1 MGATCTKCLCCC
13 KDTSK
18 IRVKEDRESQIQL
31 LPKDK
36 DNENIQNQL
45 TGEKPELENLKQL
58 MREKEIT
65 AQNTVQELETSKHQL
80 ETLTE
85 QMRNREMD
93 SQNQL
98 LQKNKDID
106 NIQNQLKEKNTE
118 FENLQKL
125 MREKEFTV
133 QNTVQELETSK
144 HQLKTLTEQ
153 MRNREKES
161 QNQLLQKNKDIDNIQ
176 NQLKEKNTEFENLK
190 KLTREKEITVE
201 NTVQELET
209 SKHQLET
216 LTEQMRNREKE
227 SQIQLLQ
234 KNKDIDNIQNQLK
247 EKNTEMENLKK
258 LMRENEIKVQE
269 QETSKHQLETLTE
282 QMRNREKESQI
293 QLLQKNKDNENIQ
306 NQLKE
311 KNTELENLKKL
322 MREKEITVQNKFQ
335 ELEHRLETLTEQMRN
350 REKESQNQLL
360 QKNNDIDNIQ
370 NQLKEKNTEMENLKK
385 LMSEKEI
392 TVQNTVQEPETSKHQ
407 LERLTEQMRNREK
420 HQRTKDI
427 EENQLEEKDTD
438 WEMLSKTEI
447 PVQELETSKHQL
459 HTLMKTRQM
468 RDIGEV
474 KLYSFL
480 AGKTNNSHQKFID
493 TLKNQIQDLKEVP
506 VMDESDIFMVFCPIV
521 SRAGTDIEAALKR
534 FKDSTARKLNVLV
547 VLHHT
552 FDPEKTV
559 PDSSRC
565 VKRTDILI
573 VDCLFYEDTGLL
585 ECQKNQDAIDK
596 VVKGINNA
604 WGKKEEFASRTDL
617 SLQEKDEHHE
627 KRHQE
632 PGMALG
638 EKRPLERKNSEHNKL
653 LIKRPSLVKQ
663 LESRRVKL
671 CSVLAGKTNNSHR
684 RFIDTLINQ
693 IKNLKETPTVD
704 ESDVVL
710 VFCPIVSRAGT
721 DIEAALKIFTDS
733 TASKLKVLVVLHHT
747 FDPDKTVQ
755 DSSRCVKR
763 TDILT
768 VDCLY
773 YEDTGLLKC
782 QKNHDAIDKV
792 VKGLREQI
800 RD

>member
-1 MGATCTKCLCCC
+1 
-13 KDTSK
+13 
-18 IRVKEDRESQIQL
+18 
-31 LPKDK
+31 
-36 DNENIQNQL
+36 
-45 TGEKPELENLKQL
+45 
-58 MREKEIT
+58 
-65 AQNTVQELETSKHQL
+65 
-80 ETLTE
+80 
-85 QMRNREMD
+85 
-93 SQNQL
+93 
-98 LQKNKDID
+98 
-106 NIQNQLKEKNTE
+106 
-118 FENLQKL
+118 
-125 MREKEFTV
+125 
-133 QNTVQELETSK
+133 
-144 HQLKTLTEQ
+144 

-216 LTEQMRNREKE
+216 LTEQMRNRESKEIQMKQLEQHVLQKNKDIEEKENQLKEKNTELENLRQLMREKEITAQNKVQELEHQLKTLTEQMKNREKE

>member
-18 IRVKEDRESQIQL
+18 IRVKE
-31 LPKDK
+31 
-36 DNENIQNQL
+36 EN
-45 TGEKPELENLKQL
+45 KELQME
-58 MREKEIT
+58 
-65 AQNTVQELETSKHQL
+65 QL
-80 ETLTE
+80 E
-85 QMRNREMD
+85 Q
-93 SQNQL
+93 QV
-98 LQKNKDID
+98 LQKNKDI
-106 NIQNQLKEKNTE
+106 E
-118 FENLQKL
+118 
-125 MREKEFTV
+125 EKE
-133 QNTVQELETSK
+133 
-144 HQLKTLTEQ
+144 
-153 MRNREKES
+153 
-161 QNQLLQKNKDIDNIQ
+161 
-176 NQLKEKNTEFENLK
+176 
-190 KLTREKEITVE
+190 
-201 NTVQELET
+201 
-209 SKHQLET
+209 
-216 LTEQMRNREKE
+216 
-227 SQIQLLQ
+227 
-234 KNKDIDNIQNQLK
+234 NQLK

-269 QETSKHQLETLTE
+269 LETSKHQLETLTE
-282 QMRNREKESQI
+282 QMRNIEKESQI
-293 QLLQKNKDNENIQ
+293 QLLQQNKDNENIQ

-322 MREKEITVQNKFQ
+322 MREKEITVQN
-335 ELEHRLETLTEQMRN
+335 
-350 REKESQNQLL
+350 
-360 QKNNDIDNIQ
+360 
-370 NQLKEKNTEMENLKK
+370 
-385 LMSEKEI
+385 
-392 TVQNTVQEPETSKHQ
+392 TVQEPETSKHQ
-407 LERLTEQMRNREK
+407 LETLTEQMRNTEK
-420 HQRTKDI
+420 QQRTKDI
-427 EENQLEEKDTD
+427 EENQLEEKDTGRKI
-438 WEMLSKTEI
+438 LSKKEI

-480 AGKTNNSHQKFID
+480 AGKTNDSHKKFTDI
-493 TLKNQIQDLKEVP
+493 LINRFQDLKEVST
-506 VMDESDIFMVFCPIV
+506 VEQSNIVLVFCPIV
-521 SRAGTDIEAALKR
+521 SRAGTDIEAALKK
-534 FKDSTARKLNVLV
+534 FTESTAPKMNVLV

-565 VKRTDILI
+565 VKRKDILT

-604 WGKKEEFASRTDL
+604 WGKKEELASRTDL

-638 EKRPLERKNSEHNKL
+638 EKRPFERKNSEHNKL

-663 LESRRVKL
+663 PESRRVKL
-671 CSVLAGKTNNSHR
+671 YLVLAGKTNDSHR

-693 IKNLKETPTVD
+693 IKDLKEAPTVD
-704 ESDVVL
+704 ESDIVL

-773 YEDTGLLKC
+773 VKDTGLLEC